1 MFLHQDAAAH
11 IRFKIGFF
19 GGKTN
24 LASAF
29 TAARSLFTPEA
40 GARDGVSR
48 IIVTFTDGGSNVLRE
63 ETLARATGSD
73 VTVTSIIASKVCNVS
88 GC

>member
-1 MFLHQDAAAH
+1 MIQKTFIFFSQDAAAH

-29 TAARSLFTPEA
+29 EAARSLFTPEA
-40 GARDGVSR
+40 GARNSSSVTKLV
-48 IIVTFTDGGSNVLRE
+48 VTFTDGGSNIQSD
-63 ETLARATGSD
+63 ETLARATG
-73 VTVTSIIASKVCNVS
+73 TRIYT
-88 GC
+88 